1 MINLGLMQ
9 GFCLSC
15 LLFIIYVNDIFM
27 STKLLSLAFTD
38 ETNIAV
44 NDKTF
49 KILTDTRN
57 TVSVKKNQF
66 GFLPNLNVFRL

>member
-1 MINLGLMQ
+1 
-9 GFCLSC
+9 
-15 LLFIIYVNDIFM
+15 M